1 MAALSFELEMQKLG
15 VSLQVVAICEVVP
28 EKRKWCMAVQ
38 DVLYGARSAATCA
51 VDDITLVADGRAR
64 CERHG
69 QCCQLQNEALV

>member
-1 MAALSFELEMQKLG
+1 MDALCFELEMQKLG

-38 DVLYGARSAATCA
+38 EVLYGAHSAAACA

-69 QCCQLQNEALV
+69 NFASCKKEAWT

>member
-1 MAALSFELEMQKLG
+1 MDALSFELGMQKLG

-51 VDDITLVADGRAR
+51 SGDITLVADGRAR
-64 CERHG
+64 C
-69 QCCQLQNEALV
+69 